1 MIVNVKCDLVH
12 FSNRATEKALTVEVK
27 ENDGIKVV
35 TVPNIILQTAGEFKV
50 YAYICDK
57 DECYTLVEKVFYVE
71 SKPKPEDYV
80 YTETDVLTYQKL
92 EERIKVLEDGGA
104 SPDAIN
110 KAVKEYLDE
119 NPVEVELPETLPNP
133 HKLLFTGAVQA
144 EYDGSQPITVE
155 IPEGGSGGG
164 SADLT
169 GYATEQYVDD
179 AIENAKEI
187 YVGDG
192 EPPENVVFQIDPEGD
207 VVVFEP
213 VKATEGMTQPVGLDA
228 NGKLWTTPGGG
239 SSEYRLVDAFDLSS
253 GALSYTADTTGCKDI
268 LVVNTAAVTCSG
280 ATSTWKGVT
289 VNSTITKAVGTV
301 ANYVALPDNMILAI
315 VTRDTS
321 EPLANHKVYFD
332 AVEINNE
339 FTIICASASA
349 GIIKV
354 YGR

>member
-1 MIVNVKCDLVH
+1 MSRKII
-12 FSNRATEKALTVEVK
+12 
-27 ENDGIKVV
+27 GV
-35 TVPNIILQTAGEFKV
+35 TVGTSIRPERLR
-50 YAYICDK
+50 
-57 DECYTLVEKVFYVE
+57 EKLDIEV
-71 SKPKPEDYV
+71 PEV
-80 YTETDVLTYQKL
+80 
-92 EERIKVLEDGGA
+92 
-104 SPDAIN
+104 
-110 KAVKEYLDE
+110 
-119 NPVEVELPETLPNP
+119 LPNP
-133 HKLLFTGAVQA
+133 NKLTFSGAVNA
-144 EYDGSQPITVE
+144 EYDGSQPINVE
-155 IPEGGSGGG
+155 IPAGGG
-164 SADLT
+164 GTADLT
-169 GYATEQYVDD
+169 GYATEQYVND

-192 EPPENVVFQIDPEGD
+192 EPPENIVFQIDPEGD

-213 VKATEGMTQPVGLDA
+213 VEATDEMTQPVGLDV

-239 SSEYRLVDAFDLSS
+239 SSEYRLVDTFDLSS

-280 ATSTWKGVT
+280 ANSTWKGVT
-289 VNSTITKAVGTV
+289 VNSTITKTVGTV

-332 AVEINNE
+332 AVETNNE
-339 FTIICASASA
+339 FTITCSSASA